1 MKKIF
6 VIFVL
11 LILCFGCKEQLTPLK
26 IWSLDQMIF
35 SASYNDNSLA
45 LLLEDSIKILS
56 VSEKND
62 ADKDFNVGK
71 NIEHGEIL
79 FDKDNLWIGD
89 GSLANGIL
97 FSLNIPDGSL
107 YQFNKEKYAEVYAI
121 SLLENK
127 NLLATGHGNGEII
140 LWDLITNKKKRCFG
154 DYDTEVCT
162 LLFSHDGKALYSGD
176 AMGAITLW
184 DVESGRKIQSKKEE
198 NSAVYTLCFNKKTQ
212 SLIAGGVKAKG
223 MLYIYDNGLS
233 IQKNIKVDNKGAV
246 LSCDSQVNTGKIICG
261 LTDGYVAISEYNGSN
276 NRIFKLHKDDVLFVK
291 FVDQGRK
298 MVTVSKDGVIKLWD
312 AGLM

>member
-11 LILCFGCKEQLTPLK
+11 LILFGGCKEQLTPLK
-26 IWSLDQMIF
+26 IWTLDQVIY
-35 SASYNDNSLA
+35 SASYNGNSLA
-45 LLLEDSIKILS
+45 LLLEDSVKILS
-56 VSEKND
+56 VSEKKE
-62 ADKDFNVGK
+62 ADKNFNVGK

-79 FDKDNLWIGD
+79 FNEDDIWIGG

-97 FSLNIPDGSL
+97 LSLNMPDGRS

-121 SLLENK
+121 SLFESK
-127 NLLATGHGNGEII
+127 NFLATGHGNGEII
-140 LWDLITNKKKRCFG
+140 LWDLISNKKKRRFG
-154 DYDTEVCT
+154 NYDTEVCT
-162 LLFSHDGKALYSGD
+162 LLFSHDGKTLYSGD
-176 AMGAITLW
+176 AMGAITIW

-212 SLIAGGVKAKG
+212 SLIAGGVKARG

-298 MVTVSKDGVIKLWD
+298 VVTVSKDGVIKLWD
-312 AGLM
+312 GELM